1 MFRSLNQRGIGVIE
15 WLVIMAILAGIGA
28 GYMLADQDTV
38 IIEKPAQVEKQ

>member
-1 MFRSLNQRGIGVIE
+1 MFKKLNQKGILVIE
-15 WLVIMAILAGIGA
+15 WLVIMAIIAGIGA